1 MTLRHGEQYLPGPAL
16 RDRVLAPAPLS
27 RGRYG
32 GGRGGCGRS
41 RIASL
46 PVSEVQ
52 GVSAIATGTLAEVI
66 AYFTRAASP
75 DMLAVLAPLAQW
87 LSGGGGGVILAVALA
102 AFAWRHS
109 VDRGLLR

>member
-1 MTLRHGEQYLPGPAL
+1 M

-27 RGRYG
+27 RGRCG
-32 GGRGGCGRS
+32 G

-46 PVSEVQ
+46 PVSDVQ
-52 GVSAIATGTLAEVI
+52 GISAIATGTLAEVI

-87 LSGGGGGVILAVALA
+87 LSGAGAAVVLAAALA
-102 AFAWRHS
+102 AFALAWRHS
-109 VDRGLLR
+109 VDGGLLR